1 MRVQNLMNRKY
12 PSLYSDEL
20 ATKARAILR
29 NRELRVL
36 PVVDKH
42 KHFIGMISR
51 SDIMAITS
59 SVSPIRAKG
68 IMSMPRFIAAEEMD
82 VIQVAREM
90 IRSDE
95 WYAPVVKSSQDYTYL
110 GMLGLEN
117 LIDLFLKKGF
127 AKLAKPLSEIM
138 STEPVTCSPDDDV
151 DNVWRLMQEHSFAG
165 LPVVKKG
172 KLVGIVTQKNL
183 LDSRVVFPMFEAKK
197 GRFKAPSKISS
208 VMRTSVISL
217 KPASLVKEAAK
228 LMLEKNIGRV
238 PIIDGKGKLI
248 GVVDREDIVKAL
260 L

>member
-1 MRVQNLMNRKY
+1 MNRKY

-95 WYAPVVKSSQDYTYL
+95 WYAPIVKSSQDYTYL

-217 KPASLVKEAAK
+217 KPASLVKEAAE

>member
-29 NRELRVL
+29 SRELRVL

-42 KHFIGMISR
+42 KHFIGIISR

-59 SVSPIRAKG
+59 SISPIRVKG
-68 IMSMPRFIAAEEMD
+68 IMSMPKFIAAEEMD

-90 IRSDE
+90 IRLDE

-165 LPVVKKG
+165 LAVVKKG

-183 LDSRVVFPMFEAKK
+183 LDSGVVFPMFEAKK

>member
-1 MRVQNLMNRKY
+1 LRVQNLMNRKY

-95 WYAPVVKSSQDYTYL
+95 WYAPIVKSSQDYTYL

-217 KPASLVKEAAK
+217 KPASLVKEAAE

>member
-1 MRVQNLMNRKY
+1 MNRKY